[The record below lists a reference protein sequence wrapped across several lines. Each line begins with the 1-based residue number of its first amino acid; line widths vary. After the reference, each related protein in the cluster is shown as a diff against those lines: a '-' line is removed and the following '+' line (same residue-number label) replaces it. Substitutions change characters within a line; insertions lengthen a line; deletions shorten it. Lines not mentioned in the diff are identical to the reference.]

1 MPTGPTK
8 SQLFEISSILFVISD
23 FSRLKG
29 NMIIYV
35 HIEDKVFAVNCG
47 DGSQSIRWLGNV
59 AVSRIDESNYGLH
72 TGVCMGMRLENK

>member
-1 MPTGPTK
+1 
-8 SQLFEISSILFVISD
+8 
-23 FSRLKG
+23 
-29 NMIIYV
+29 MIIYV